1 MNETVLNRPSVL
13 SRRDESANRPKR
25 RSDSSA
31 RLYILLL
38 LFIVAGYLLREQEFI
53 TPEQGTGYWL
63 GIIGG
68 TMMLALLLYPL
79 RKRLRFLHFLGPT
92 KHWFRVH
99 MAFGLVGPLLIL
111 YHCNFQLGSINSQVA
126 LYCMLLVA
134 GSGIIGRHF
143 YARIHRGLYGR
154 KTSLKELQQDL
165 KASIEK
171 SHGGISRVLPEV
183 VARLDRLSEEM
194 QGCRV
199 TQTLG
204 IRRSIRW
211 TFTHLFTR
219 ISLLLT
225 ARREL
230 KYAATQSDVVA
241 RDYKRLSQSSSKF
254 IRDYMSVV
262 GRVAQFSF
270 YERLFALWHILHL
283 PIFLMMV
290 VSALIHVLAVHMY

>member
-1 MNETVLNRPSVL
+1 MNETVLKRPAVIA
-13 SRRDESANRPKR
+13 RRDEPATRPKR

-31 RLYILLL
+31 RQYILLL

-53 TPEQGTGYWL
+53 TPERGTGYWL
-63 GIIGG
+63 GITGG

-92 KHWFRVH
+92 KQWFRIH

-134 GSGIIGRHF
+134 GSGVIGRHF

-165 KASIEK
+165 KTSIEK
-171 SHGGISRVLPEV
+171 SHGGISRVLPQV
-183 VARLDRLSEEM
+183 VARLDKLSEEM

-199 TQTLG
+199 TQSLG
-204 IRRSIRW
+204 IRRSLRW
-211 TFTHLFTR
+211 SFTHFFTR
-219 ISLLLT
+219 ISLLVT

-241 RDYKRLSQSSSKF
+241 RDYKRLSRSCSKF
-254 IRDYMSVV
+254 IRDYMSVI

-270 YERLFALWHILHL
+270 YERLFALWHVLHL
-283 PIFLMMV
+283 PIFIMMV
-290 VSALIHVLAVHMY
+290 ISALIHVLAVHMY